1 MKSEMNKDT
10 LKSIIEAD
18 RAALLKTIIKDISL
32 ISKDTASKFEE
43 NINKYD
49 EIEVPSM
56 PKKVKKKNFRKISAY
71 LAFCKNLREKNRNSD
86 GKLSVSV
93 LDITRKS
100 GDSWRKMTD
109 SDKAAWKKVADNLTE
124 ESKKNFVEEK
134 FEIDADK
141 IKKMDKRALKKVAS
155 IKNIVLPINFTTEEI
170 RNYISKKI

>member
-1 MKSEMNKDT
+1 M
-10 LKSIIEAD
+10 
-18 RAALLKTIIKDISL
+18 
-32 ISKDTASKFEE
+32 
-43 NINKYD
+43 
-49 EIEVPSM
+49 
-56 PKKVKKKNFRKISAY
+56 
-71 LAFCKNLREKNRNSD
+71 REKNRNSD